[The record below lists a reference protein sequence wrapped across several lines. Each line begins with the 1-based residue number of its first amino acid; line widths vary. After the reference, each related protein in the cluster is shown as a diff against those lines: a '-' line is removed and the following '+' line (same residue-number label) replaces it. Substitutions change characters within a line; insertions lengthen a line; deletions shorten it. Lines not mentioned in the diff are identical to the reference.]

1 MPVVGRVIRA
11 RPDISSS
18 GQAFRDVRS
27 VRAAR
32 DRAPSL
38 RITPAAGRADGWASR
53 EDGLTERP
61 GPVPMGEP
69 RLCSV

>member
-1 MPVVGRVIRA
+1 MPVVGRVIRT

-18 GQAFRDVRS
+18 GQAFRDPRP

-32 DRAPSL
+32 DRAPAL
-38 RITPAAGRADGWASR
+38 RITPAAGRADGQANR